1 MLTLLKRSEKINKG
15 FSVIEILISIF
26 IVLVV
31 FINFL
36 GIVAFSLKSA
46 DFVKRANQA
55 NFLAQEA
62 VEAVRNFRDGT
73 DWDIDGLGVIN
84 PNVDYY
90 PALTASA
97 PPNWI
102 MVLGTENIDGFN
114 RKVVFQRVSRD
125 PATKE
130 IEPVYNAFNDDP
142 DTRKAVVTISFGE
155 KSIEVVTYFTNWRQ

>member
-1 MLTLLKRSEKINKG
+1 
-15 FSVIEILISIF
+15 
-26 IVLVV
+26 
-31 FINFL
+31 
-36 GIVAFSLKSA
+36 
-46 DFVKRANQA
+46 
-55 NFLAQEA
+55 
-62 VEAVRNFRDGT
+62 
-73 DWDIDGLGVIN
+73 
-84 PNVDYY
+84 
-90 PALTASA
+90 
-97 PPNWI
+97 